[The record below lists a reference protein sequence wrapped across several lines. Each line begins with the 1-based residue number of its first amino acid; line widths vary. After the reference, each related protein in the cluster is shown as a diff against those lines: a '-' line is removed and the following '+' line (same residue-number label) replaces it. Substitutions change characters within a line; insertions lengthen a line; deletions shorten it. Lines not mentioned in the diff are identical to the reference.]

1 MPPMD
6 SRELASR
13 VYALS
18 GRAFE
23 LAKAV
28 AAGDPPLDAADEAR
42 RVRLELM
49 DLNDAID
56 AAADPTLRS
65 ARSEAVVDL
74 NYVASG
80 GTAPLSLRLAQVGP
94 WAGHEREHSGPRDRP
109 SDEDL
114 ED

>member
-1 MPPMD
+1 MPATDP
-6 SRELASR
+6 RELASR

-23 LAKAV
+23 LARAV
-28 AAGDPPLDAADEAR
+28 ASGDPPPDVADEAR
-42 RVRLELM
+42 QVRIELM

-56 AAADPTLRS
+56 ALADPTLRS

-74 NYVASG
+74 NYVMSG
-80 GTAPLSLRLAQVGP
+80 GAAPLSLRLAQVGP
-94 WAGHEREHSGPRDRP
+94 RPDDRRP
-109 SDEDL
+109 EEDL